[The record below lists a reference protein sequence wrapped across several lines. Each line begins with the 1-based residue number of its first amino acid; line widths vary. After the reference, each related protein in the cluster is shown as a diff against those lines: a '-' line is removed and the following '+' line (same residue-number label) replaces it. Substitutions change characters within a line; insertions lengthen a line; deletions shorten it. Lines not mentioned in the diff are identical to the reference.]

1 MDKLFYIKRESNWQ
15 WLVKNDIKRAY
26 IYTVKLSVFTVY
38 LFYPVK
44 TILISSLVTFRDAYR
59 CFQQPICFI
68 VRQWG
73 ALFIWLQ
80 VILILNATKWLQFGT
95 VLSKPSKCIQIICL
109 WNLNSHLSCWKKIC
123 YKRSDIGIFRTIEKN
138 LN

>member
-1 MDKLFYIKRESNWQ
+1 MISEK
-15 WLVKNDIKRAY
+15 DIKRAY

-44 TILISSLVTFRDAYR
+44 TILISSLVTFRDVYR
-59 CFQQPICFI
+59 YFQQPIYFI
-68 VRQWG
+68 VQQWG

-95 VLSKPSKCIQIICL
+95 VLSKPSKCVQIICL
-109 WNLNSHLSCWKKIC
+109 WNLNSHLSCWKK
-123 YKRSDIGIFRTIEKN
+123 N
-138 LN
+138 LLQKVRHWDFQNNRNFLKLK